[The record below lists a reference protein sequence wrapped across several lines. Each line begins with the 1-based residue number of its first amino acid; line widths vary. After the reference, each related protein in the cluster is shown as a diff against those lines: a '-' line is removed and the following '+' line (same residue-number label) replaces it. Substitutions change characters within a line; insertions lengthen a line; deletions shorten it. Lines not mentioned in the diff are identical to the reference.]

1 MLYLILVILRLF
13 NMNFSIVNNAF
24 FIKKMHVFY
33 LRKQIKS
40 IFYLWAMFAKRNM
53 SQLVGRSN
61 FSRARCL
68 SWIRFHHSA
77 NVPFYFIILKISQE
91 SEKSIKINR
100 ELMNGLGYGRFN
112 GLSGSRNSLR
122 EFSNNYYGRRKS
134 DYYQLMTNVDRNT
147 RLY

>member
-1 MLYLILVILRLF
+1 M
-13 NMNFSIVNNAF
+13 
-24 FIKKMHVFY
+24 
-33 LRKQIKS
+33 
-40 IFYLWAMFAKRNM
+40 
-53 SQLVGRSN
+53 
-61 FSRARCL
+61 

-147 RLY
+147 SGYDDSFLSVPAININEASKARPHSTGSYMIHSNRHLNYPAQNFRSNNNIIQPLTKVF